1 MNIKPAILLL
11 LMGVSVMVSPVF
23 ATPLVIEITKSL
35 VDATPIAVVP
45 FSFSGKKK
53 LDKKNEISAIVDAD
67 LARTGK
73 FKSLREQDMLSK
85 PHDGASVKFTNWRLL
100 GVEYIILGNIKET
113 SAGRFS
119 VSFWLFDVFKGKQ
132 MLAFSIPGSRKNI
145 RDTAHTI
152 SDIIYKELTG
162 EEGAFRTKIAYVTVS
177 GFGKERRYAL
187 WLADADGERPQRLMK
202 SPQPIMSP
210 SWSPDGRKIA
220 YASLEK
226 GGKQRIYVQDWRS
239 GKRQQVKLSTPGL
252 YGAPAWSPDG
262 KSLALAISHLGNAEI
277 YVYNLASKRL
287 KKVTKHYAIDTE
299 PTWTPDGK
307 TIIFTSDRGGRPQLY
322 KISSDGG
329 KVERIT
335 FGGRENARARV
346 SPDGKSLVMV
356 HMESGKYHIAVMEMG
371 SGNLTVLTDGGLDES
386 PSFAPNGSMIIYA
399 TTKGN
404 KGVLAAVSFDGRVR
418 QELTAREDEDIR
430 EPAWSPFN
438 NK

>member
-1 MNIKPAILLL
+1 VNIKSITLLL
-11 LMGVSVMVSPVF
+11 FISANLYFGSAS
-23 ATPLVIEITKSL
+23 ATPLVIEITKSIA
-35 VDATPIAVVP
+35 DATPIAVVP
-45 FSFSGKKK
+45 FSFEGKQKLGKKN
-53 LDKKNEISAIVDAD
+53 DISAIIDAD

-73 FKSLREQDMLSK
+73 FKSLRKQDMLSK

-100 GVEYIILGNIKET
+100 GVEHLIVGNIKET

-119 VSFWLFDVFKGKQ
+119 VSFWLFDVFKGSQ

-145 RDTAHTI
+145 RDAAHTI

-162 EEGAFRTKIAYVTVS
+162 EEGAFRTKIAYVTAS
-177 GFGKERRYAL
+177 GFGDERRYSL

-226 GGKQRIYVQDWRS
+226 GGRQRIYIQHWRS
-239 GKRQQVKLSTPGL
+239 GKRQKLKLSVPGL

-277 YVYNLASKRL
+277 YVYNLANKRL

-307 TIIFTSDRGGRPQLY
+307 SIIFTSDRGGRPQLY
-322 KISSDGG
+322 KIASDGG
-329 KVERIT
+329 RVERIT
-335 FGGRENARARV
+335 FGGQENARARV

-356 HMESGKYHIAVMEMG
+356 HMESGKYRIAVMELG

-399 TTKGN
+399 TTTGN

-418 QELTAREDEDIR
+418 QALSAREDEDIR